1 MNSKIIFIVGL
12 MGSGKTSIGKLLSK
26 KMEKKFFDTDK
37 EIIGQENLTIGQIF
51 KKFGEKYFRE
61 LEYKTLSRLK
71 DNIGCIISTG
81 GGIVLKKENI
91 DIMVGSGTI
100 IFLDINVEEQI
111 NRIKNKKNRPLLN
124 DQNLENDLLVMKN
137 SRDPIYKS
145 VADYTINVSKKT
157 KNEIVSGIEVYL
169 K

>member
-100 IFLDINVEEQI
+100 IFLDINI
-111 NRIKNKKNRPLLN
+111 
-124 DQNLENDLLVMKN
+124 
-137 SRDPIYKS
+137 
-145 VADYTINVSKKT
+145 
-157 KNEIVSGIEVYL
+157 
-169 K
+169 